1 MKTAPRYFSL
11 VGFLLLIL
19 LFTPVSVRAQY
30 IFLDLNGDGINTPAD
45 LLAGTL
51 PVNVDVY
58 LATDRNR
65 DGSTA
70 ACGSG
75 SEPLSIDSYEFILRA
90 TGGNVLWGTTFSG
103 GLLGDATRVVSNATD
118 IYVGSFKEEPVRR
131 PPGRVF
137 LGRLFVTPLG
147 GTPLLNF
154 ATSTPLSA
162 GYLTSFGSE
171 CRGPGNDNTMK
182 LGEDWFDADG
192 TAGILRAN
200 VSGMVFLDQ
209 NGVSP
214 GSCAPETGEP
224 VLPGWVVSLDLSGPA
239 VLTSRLGHYEFWN
252 VTPGSHTIQLT
263 PSVGWNQTCPPAGA
277 AQVVIVAPNQTY
289 PDVNFGVRP
298 SNSPP
303 TLISIPVHIALPG
316 AVTNVPLT
324 AIDPDLNSVTFSL
337 AGGPSFASVST
348 IGPLLGVL
356 RFQPQRADSGNYS
369 VAVRASDGVF
379 ASERNSA
386 VTVPGTVTAVEP
398 GTPGAIGELAVS
410 ITPNPLYANARIAF
424 RTSKPG
430 FIRAILYDMRGR
442 RVRTLENRRVAPAGP
457 HEVLID
463 GRDELGRP
471 LASGVYF
478 FRVETGEGFRAGR
491 AIMLK

>member
-1 MKTAPRYFSL
+1 MKTAPRYRDL
-11 VGFLLLIL
+11 VGFLLVIL
-19 LFTPVSVRAQY
+19 LFTPAPVFAQY
-30 IFLDLNGDGINTPAD
+30 AFLDLNGDGINTPAD
-45 LLAGTL
+45 ILTGIL

-65 DGSTA
+65 DGSSA

-90 TGGNVLWGTTFSG
+90 TGGNVLWGTFSG
-103 GLLGDATRVVSNATD
+103 GLLGEATRVVSNATD
-118 IYVGSFKEEPVRR
+118 IYVGSFRSEPVRR
-131 PPGRVF
+131 PPGRIL
-137 LGRLFVTPLG
+137 LGRLLVTPLG

-171 CRGPGNDNTMK
+171 CRGPGDDNTMK

-192 TAGILRAN
+192 TAGTLLAK
-200 VSGMVFLDQ
+200 VSGIVFLDP

-224 VLPGWVVSLDLSGPA
+224 VLPGWIVSLDLSGPT

-252 VTPGSHTIQLT
+252 VAPGPHTIRLT
-263 PSVGWNQTCPPAGA
+263 PSVGWNQTCPPAGVG
-277 AQVVIVAPNQTY
+277 QVINVLPDQTY
-289 PDVNFGVRP
+289 PNVNFGVRP
-298 SNSPP
+298 GNSPP
-303 TLISIPVHIALPG
+303 VLLSIPNHIALPG
-316 AVTNVPLT
+316 AVTNVPL
-324 AIDPDLNSVTFSL
+324 AAVDPDLNTVTFRL
-337 AGGPSFASVST
+337 AGGPSFASVNHIAPS
-348 IGPLLGVL
+348 LWVL
-356 RFQPQRADSGNYS
+356 RFQPQLGDIGNYS
-369 VAVRASDGVF
+369 LAVAASDGVF
-379 ASERNSA
+379 ASERNST
-386 VTVPGTVTAVEP
+386 VTVPSNVTGVEP
-398 GTPGAIGELAVS
+398 GTPAAGELAVS
-410 ITPNPLYANARIAF
+410 ITPNPLYANAKLTF
-424 RTSKPG
+424 RTFKRG
-430 FIRAILYDMRGR
+430 FVRAILYDMSGR
-442 RVRTLENRRVAPAGP
+442 RVRTLENRRMAPAGP

-478 FRVETGEGFRAGR
+478 FRVETGEGSRVGR